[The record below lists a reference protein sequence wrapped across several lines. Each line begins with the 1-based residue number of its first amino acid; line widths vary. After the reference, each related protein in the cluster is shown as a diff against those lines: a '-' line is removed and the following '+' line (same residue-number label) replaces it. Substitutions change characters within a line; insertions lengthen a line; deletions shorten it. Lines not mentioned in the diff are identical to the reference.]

1 MTQQR
6 AEWAKDVPAEAAF
19 ASADLLTISIRRAKK
34 RGWMVWDAA
43 DAENPTAFCST
54 LADVNDEVQERL
66 AALGRLNNELPFRP
80 QQQQYLPAPQ
90 PMQAPPPR
98 TQVYAP
104 QTQPPPMPQE
114 PLPSF
119 MEPKPEEPQLRDK
132 IASVMRNSGRGT
144 TVQAAYLFMAGTVA
158 WQLSR
163 MLGA

>member
-1 MTQQR
+1 MEQQTR
-6 AEWAKDVPAEAAF
+6 AEWVKDVPAEAAF
-19 ASADLLTISIRRAKK
+19 GGGDLLTISIRRAKK

-80 QQQQYLPAPQ
+80 QQQYLPAPQ

-104 QTQPPPMPQE
+104 QTQPPPMPEQM
-114 PLPSF
+114 PSF
-119 MEPKPEEPQLRDK
+119 MEEKPPKEPALVDK
-132 IASVMRNSGRGT
+132 IAGVMGRNGRGA
-144 TVQAAYLFMAGTVA
+144 TVQAAYLFMAGAAV
-158 WQLSR
+158 WQVWPF
-163 MLGA
+163 GT